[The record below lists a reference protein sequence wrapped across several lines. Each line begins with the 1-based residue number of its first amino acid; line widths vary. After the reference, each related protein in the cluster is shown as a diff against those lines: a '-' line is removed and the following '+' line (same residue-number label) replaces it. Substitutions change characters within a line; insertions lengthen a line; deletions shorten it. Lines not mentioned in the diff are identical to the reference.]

1 MYQTPCAIEKVVS
14 EHFSSLK
21 HIYVTVSFKECIEKI
36 KLTNVL
42 PLFCD
47 THRDCNMGTLI
58 MKYVKVRYYFES
70 KRLQDVLLSKEQTKV
85 HANFKLAKTA
95 HMNTI

>member
-1 MYQTPCAIEKVVS
+1 MHLRVYSAYVYIVFVTMPMYQTLCAIEKIVS

-21 HIYVTVSFKECIEKI
+21 HIYVTDAFKECIAKI

-47 THRDCNMGTLI
+47 
-58 MKYVKVRYYFES
+58 FS
-70 KRLQDVLLSKEQTKV
+70 
-85 HANFKLAKTA
+85 
-95 HMNTI
+95 